1 METGGAVTGT
11 VREGGGLGM
20 GRKPLRAMETGLA
33 RGGHLENM
41 ARSRRKGGNR
51 ETVGN
56 GGKER
61 WKRELPFTDSAARV
75 GYRAERGWGTSPTAG
90 PRGRSP

>member
-33 RGGHLENM
+33 RGGHLEDM
-41 ARSRRKGGNR
+41 ARSRRKGGKP
-51 ETVGN
+51 GDC
-56 GGKER
+56 G
-61 WKRELPFTDSAARV
+61 
-75 GYRAERGWGTSPTAG
+75 ERGEGEMETGAAFY
-90 PRGRSP
+90 